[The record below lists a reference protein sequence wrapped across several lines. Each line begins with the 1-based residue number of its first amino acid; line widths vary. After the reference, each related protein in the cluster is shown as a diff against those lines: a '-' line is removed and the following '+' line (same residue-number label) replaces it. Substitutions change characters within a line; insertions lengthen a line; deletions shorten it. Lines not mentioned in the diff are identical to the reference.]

1 MEQEIWIEYDRYP
14 AGLPKRDGT
23 RTWTRFEVSN
33 LGNVRKWSGRTGLC
47 KQIIPKLT
55 GGGNG
60 IKYLGLPT
68 NRNKYVHRLV
78 AQYFVPNPDG
88 LCCVMH
94 LDGDRTNNHWTN
106 LEWASKST
114 IRRNANRV

>member
-14 AGLPKRDGT
+14 AGLPKSDGT

-33 LGNVRKWSGRTGLC
+33 LGNVRKWSGKTGLC

-60 IKYLGLPT
+60 VQFLGLPS
-68 NRNKYVHRLV
+68 NRHKYIHRLV
-78 AQYFVPNPDG
+78 AQHFVPNPNS
-88 LCCVMH
+88 CTCVMH
-94 LDGDRTNNHWTN
+94 INGDRLNNHWTN
-106 LEWASKST
+106 LCWATKSEV
-114 IRRNANRV
+114 RRNANR